1 MLDQESGMLQTMML
15 GLLFIHAAF
24 AERQLWLSPV
34 STGDCVAARI
44 SAKRTRFVDEFNKKY
59 CSDAN
64 SDEAAARRCI
74 ENSALDQNI
83 TFFTDRC
90 SEKEYLI
97 GVNGKVF
104 RLKRVSKTQGKP
116 HYFVGSF
123 AGDGVSVRI
132 SHARLISKTYLPG
145 EPRNESNVL
154 DGAYRV
160 LVTVRKGKIEKTFD
174 GTLLY
179 GR

>member
-1 MLDQESGMLQTMML
+1 MLQTMML
-15 GLLFIHAAF
+15 GLLFIQAAF

-44 SAKRTRFVDEFNKKY
+44 SAKRSRFADEFDKKY
-59 CSDAN
+59 CSEAN

-74 ENSALDQNI
+74 ENAAMDKNI

-97 GVNGKVF
+97 GINGKEF
-104 RLKRVSKTQGKP
+104 RLKRVSKKRGKP

-123 AGDGVSVRI
+123 AGEGLSVRI
-132 SHARLISKTYLPG
+132 SHARLISKTYIPG
-145 EPRNESNVL
+145 EPRTESYVL
-154 DGAYRV
+154 DGVYGV
-160 LVTVRKGKIEKTFD
+160 LVTVRKGKIEKTFNA
-174 GTLLY
+174 TLLY
-179 GR
+179 GP